1 MRIVQRINDFK
12 DIICDMLDDIKNLFR
27 SNKDN
32 LDIKNFVKQV
42 LKYFKTE
49 VNDSSTD
56 QAIQFPMVFEIR
68 LCSDDYKNLK
78 QLIPGQFDAILNGFY
93 KIISAK
99 QKDYPHAVVKNPNR
113 YWMFTI
119 SESDGI
125 DKGKV
130 DIISNFYGPDIRTA
144 NREVM
149 TDEDRTDDT
158 MASSDGELGSIAGMA
173 FNFDVLN
180 GVKRHNN
187 GQYTCDFDINRLQ
200 NYNQDNQSRNERR
213 TLATLTW
220 KSDNTKT
227 KSSRPFLMKENSIFI
242 SNSKDTRFNP
252 SGILKVDDEL
262 IEQDHVQI
270 RYVES
275 EDKFEMCAFA
285 DEVRLNQIPVPMS
298 KGRDYIWKTLSK
310 KSTIIIRNSL
320 IIKFVAS

>member
-1 MRIVQRINDFK
+1 MKIVQRINDFK
-12 DIICDMLDDIKNLFR
+12 DIICDMLDDIKDLFR
-27 SNKDN
+27 RNQD

-42 LKYFKTE
+42 LRFFKTAMKG
-49 VNDSSTD
+49 SSTN
-56 QAIQFPMVFEIR
+56 QVIQFPMVFEIR
-68 LCSDDYKNLK
+68 LCPYDYKNLK

-93 KIISAK
+93 KIIFAQ

-130 DIISNFYGPDIRTA
+130 DIKSNFYGPDVRTA
-144 NREVM
+144 DRDAM
-149 TDEDRTDDT
+149 ADADRTDET
-158 MASSDGELGSIAGMA
+158 MASSNGELGSIAGTA
-173 FNFDVLN
+173 FNTDVLN

-187 GQYTCDFDINRLQ
+187 GLYTCDFDINRLQ
-200 NYNQDNQSRNERR
+200 NNNQDSRSRNERR

-220 KSDNTKT
+220 KSDKTKM
-227 KSSRPFLMKENSIFI
+227 KSSRPFLMQENSVFI

-285 DEVRLNQIPVPMS
+285 DEVRLNQIPVPVS
-298 KGRDYIWKTLSK
+298 EGRDYIWKTMSK